1 MDGQITITEY
11 LSKQLENRKVDDLTA
26 WINKQGKA
34 QYGQVKDVIRE
45 TGILTDEEKIDRMTN
60 KISVYILK
68 MSMGYMNYLR
78 KTGEE

>member
-11 LSKQLENRKVDDLTA
+11 LSKQLENRKVDNLTA

-45 TGILTDEEKIDRMTN
+45 TGILTDEEEIDRLTN

>member
-45 TGILTDEEKIDRMTN
+45 TGILTDEEEIDRLTN